1 MAKLTGEESETLRAQ
16 SKNTKSIT
24 MYTLIIRWIQ
34 WLKPIYI
41 INWWWPTVKLLI
53 PVIAYL

>member
-24 MYTLIIRWIQ
+24 MYTLMIRWIQ

-41 INWWWPTVKLLI
+41 INWWGPTVNC
-53 PVIAYL
+53 